1 MNGSM
6 IFAST
11 ILVSLLK
18 IEILPGISGGLPTP
32 NFLDL
37 EDDLK
42 TKQKSRTR
50 QSHLTTILLKGQFL
64 QGILT

>member
-37 EDDLK
+37 QGDPK
-42 TKQKSRTR
+42 TKQKSGPVNGT
-50 QSHLTTILLKGQFL
+50 
-64 QGILT
+64 